1 MFATLII
8 SFNRF
13 MLIFLSL
20 KLHVLLVSLSHVDV
34 EFQRAGIALRF
45 IGTCLCSGPSINC
58 NRLDTSEPN

>member
-20 KLHVLLVSLSHVDV
+20 KLHVLPVSLSHVAV

-45 IGTCLCSGPSINC
+45 IGTYLSVAVH
-58 NRLDTSEPN
+58 R